1 MRRHLLPHQSP
12 HPSRLSS
19 PPRTTSATAVAGMAH
34 AAASRVLRVGVNPA
48 PMVGVVA
55 VKAGAKG
62 VADGVA
68 EDVANAPGQAS
79 ATVWTQTASR
89 PPMTA

>member
-1 MRRHLLPHQSP
+1 
-12 HPSRLSS
+12 
-19 PPRTTSATAVAGMAH
+19 MAH
-34 AAASRVLRVGVNPA
+34 AAESRALRVGVNPA

-79 ATVWTQTASR
+79 ATVWTQTASQ